1 MGMRMSLHLMYPVPS
16 RDLCSNMHCMHSV
29 RTKSSTPDLLMKTSG
44 VKTEVVEARGDVV
57 RGLEQ
62 GTTKAVDFE

>member
-1 MGMRMSLHLMYPVPS
+1 
-16 RDLCSNMHCMHSV
+16 MHCMHSV

-62 GTTKAVDFE
+62 GTTKAVDFK

>member
-1 MGMRMSLHLMYPVPS
+1 
-16 RDLCSNMHCMHSV
+16 MHRMHSV

-57 RGLEQ
+57 TGLEQ
-62 GTTKAVDFE
+62 GTAKAVDFK